1 MDKNFV
7 IVTLENVKGE
17 SKNQL
22 KELMDKKDKLDR
34 FLSDPAYEGLYALHE
49 RANDER
55 ADAEVELF
63 FMDIALE
70 LIPVIANIGIP
81 TNDGAMRQVDE
92 VKYREKVERAIMRY
106 YQEKYK
112 R

>member
-7 IVTLENVKGE
+7 EKTLREVEFDG
-17 SKNQL
+17 KNSL

-34 FLSDPAYEGLYALHE
+34 FLSDPVYDGLYALHE
-49 RANDER
+49 HANDER

-63 FMDIALE
+63 FMDIVIE
-70 LIPVIANIGIP
+70 LIPAITKCGIP
-81 TNDGAMRQVDE
+81 TSDGALRRVDE
-92 VKYREKVERAIMRY
+92 VKYREKVERAIMHY

-112 R
+112 